1 MSRKNKISIYDR
13 NASNDIRYRG
23 PLSYRHLQIMGWFG
37 ISFLV
42 LHDLIEL
49 GIMIDPN
56 QPKWVLSLNAVA
68 SVVSEFALPLFMFA
82 NFAILLDR
90 KKTFKAQL
98 LKFGGLSLLVVILFL
113 LVTEHY
119 ILEVGTAIA
128 GDKAGVQAQIDG
140 YFLSRIRTGSLSFNL
155 FVDMFLC
162 TLLLFFLEYT
172 PRKVFTGKKR
182 YLFRMFAL
190 IPVVYEAGSL
200 VIRILAYYGMISPP
214 LIVYPLLTTKPP
226 MSFVLFV
233 ILVLFIKI
241 REFRFRK
248 RGKTKQEYMEF
259 TKTRLN
265 SLQFSVFSSIMILVT
280 GVIDLILLI
289 GFSAF
294 DIVVKNMDHPEQVKN
309 ASEQALEEMSMVSA
323 RGVTG
328 WGIGLHSTM
337 IFIIPIIL
345 LFSYTRNHK
354 NPKAD
359 IAIPIGGILLAVF
372 VGIEGLHQGILMNIP
387 IIMNMIQ
394 ESLNTYL
401 VGGGLP

>member
-42 LHDLIEL
+42 LHNLIEL

-68 SVVSEFALPLFMFA
+68 SVVSEFALPLFLFA

-90 KKTFKAQL
+90 KKTFKVQL

-140 YFLSRIRTGSLSFNL
+140 YFLSRIRTGSLSFNF

>member
-42 LHDLIEL
+42 LHTLIEL

-68 SVVSEFALPLFMFA
+68 SVVSEFALPLFLFA

-140 YFLSRIRTGSLSFNL
+140 YFLSRIRTGPLSFNL

>member
-42 LHDLIEL
+42 LHTLIEL

-140 YFLSRIRTGSLSFNL
+140 YLLIRIRTGSLSFNL

>member
-42 LHDLIEL
+42 LHNLIEL

-140 YFLSRIRTGSLSFNL
+140 YFLSRIRTGSLSFNF

>member
-42 LHDLIEL
+42 LHNLIEL

-68 SVVSEFALPLFMFA
+68 GVVSEFALPLFLFA

-140 YFLSRIRTGSLSFNL
+140 YFLSRIRTGSLSFNF

-162 TLLLFFLEYT
+162 TLL
-172 PRKVFTGKKR
+172 
-182 YLFRMFAL
+182 
-190 IPVVYEAGSL
+190 PVVYEAGSL
-200 VIRILAYYGMISPP
+200 VIRILAYYGIIAPP

-241 REFRFRK
+241 RELRFRK

-294 DIVVKNMDHPEQVKN
+294 DIVVKNMDHMEQVEN
-309 ASEQALEEMSMVSA
+309 ASEQALEEMSMVAA
-323 RGVTG
+323 RGVAG
-328 WGIGLHSTM
+328 WGIGLHSSM

-359 IAIPIGGILLAVF
+359 LAIPIGGILLAVF

-394 ESLNTYL
+394 ESLNTY
-401 VGGGLP
+401 GGFGLP

>member
-42 LHDLIEL
+42 LHSLIEL

-56 QPKWVLSLNAVA
+56 QPKWVLSLNSVA

-172 PRKVFTGKKR
+172 PKKVFTGKKR

-241 REFRFRK
+241 RELRFRK

-294 DIVVKNMDHPEQVKN
+294 DIVVKNMDHLERVEN

>member
-42 LHDLIEL
+42 LHTLIEL

-200 VIRILAYYGMISPP
+200 VIRILAYYRMISPP

>member
-42 LHDLIEL
+42 LHTLIEL

-68 SVVSEFALPLFMFA
+68 SVVSEFALPLFLFA

-200 VIRILAYYGMISPP
+200 VIRILAYYGIIAPP

>member
-23 PLSYRHLQIMGWFG
+23 PLSYRHLQIMGWLG

-42 LHDLIEL
+42 LHSLIEL

-56 QPKWVLSLNAVA
+56 QPKWVLSLNSVA
-68 SVVSEFALPLFMFA
+68 SVVSEFALPLFLFA

-140 YFLSRIRTGSLSFNL
+140 YFLSRIRTGSLSFNF

-172 PRKVFTGKKR
+172 PKKVFTGKKR

-200 VIRILAYYGMISPP
+200 VIRILAYYGIIAPP

-241 REFRFRK
+241 RELRFRK

-294 DIVVKNMDHPEQVKN
+294 DIVVKNMDHMEQVEN
-309 ASEQALEEMSMVSA
+309 ASEQALEEMSMVAA
-323 RGVTG
+323 RGVAG
-328 WGIGLHSTM
+328 WGIGLHSSM

-359 IAIPIGGILLAVF
+359 LAIPIGGILLAVF

-394 ESLNTYL
+394 ESLNTY
-401 VGGGLP
+401 GGFGLP

>member
-42 LHDLIEL
+42 LHTLIEL

-294 DIVVKNMDHPEQVKN
+294 DIVVKNMDHLEQVEN

-323 RGVTG
+323 RGVAG
-328 WGIGLHSTM
+328 WGIGLHSSM

>member
-42 LHDLIEL
+42 LHNLIEL

-68 SVVSEFALPLFMFA
+68 SVVSEFALPLFLFA

-140 YFLSRIRTGSLSFNL
+140 YFLSRIRTGSLSFNF

>member
-42 LHDLIEL
+42 LHTLIEL

-265 SLQFSVFSSIMILVT
+265 SLQFSVFSSIMIMVT

>member
-42 LHDLIEL
+42 LHTLIEL

-90 KKTFKAQL
+90 KMTFKAQL

-294 DIVVKNMDHPEQVKN
+294 DIVVKNMDHLEQVEN

>member
-23 PLSYRHLQIMGWFG
+23 PLSYRHLQIMGWLG

-42 LHDLIEL
+42 LHSLIEL

-56 QPKWVLSLNAVA
+56 QPKWVLSLNSVA
-68 SVVSEFALPLFMFA
+68 SVVSEFALPLFLFA

-98 LKFGGLSLLVVILFL
+98 LKFGGLSLLVVFLFL

-119 ILEVGTAIA
+119 ILELGTAIA
-128 GDKAGVQAQIDG
+128 GDKAGVQTQIDG
-140 YFLSRIRTGSLSFNL
+140 YFLNRIRTGSLSFNF

-323 RGVTG
+323 RGVAG

-359 IAIPIGGILLAVF
+359 LAIPIAGILLAVF

>member
-1 MSRKNKISIYDR
+1 M
-13 NASNDIRYRG
+13 AA
-23 PLSYRHLQIMGWFG
+23 

-42 LHDLIEL
+42 LHYLIEL

-56 QPKWVLSLNAVA
+56 QPKWVLSLNSVA
-68 SVVSEFALPLFMFA
+68 GFVSEFALPLFLFA

-90 KKTFKAQL
+90 KQTFKAQL

-119 ILEVGTAIA
+119 ILEVGTAVA
-128 GDKAGVQAQIDG
+128 GDKALVQAQIDG
-140 YFLSRIRTGSLSFNL
+140 YFLSRIRTGSLSFNF

-172 PRKVFTGKKR
+172 PKKVFTGKKR

-200 VIRILAYYGMISPP
+200 AIRILAYYGIIAPP

-241 REFRFRK
+241 RELRFRK

-294 DIVVKNMDHPEQVKN
+294 DIVVKNMDHLERVEN

-323 RGVTG
+323 RGVAG
-328 WGIGLHSTM
+328 WGIGLHSSM

-359 IAIPIGGILLAVF
+359 LAIPIGGILLAVF

-394 ESLNTYL
+394 ESLNTY
-401 VGGGLP
+401 GGFGLP

>member
-23 PLSYRHLQIMGWFG
+23 PLSYRHLQIMGWFS

-42 LHDLIEL
+42 LHTLIEL

>member
-42 LHDLIEL
+42 LHTLIEL

-323 RGVTG
+323 RGVAG
-328 WGIGLHSTM
+328 WGIGLHSSM

>member
-42 LHDLIEL
+42 LHTLIEL

-68 SVVSEFALPLFMFA
+68 SVVSEFALPLFLFA

-140 YFLSRIRTGSLSFNL
+140 YFLSRIRTGSLSFNF

>member
-23 PLSYRHLQIMGWFG
+23 PLSYRHLQIMGWLG

-42 LHDLIEL
+42 LHSLIEL

-56 QPKWVLSLNAVA
+56 QPKWVLSLNSVA
-68 SVVSEFALPLFMFA
+68 SVVSEFALPLFLFA

>member
-42 LHDLIEL
+42 LHTLIEL

-56 QPKWVLSLNAVA
+56 QPKLVLSLNAVA

-294 DIVVKNMDHPEQVKN
+294 DIVVKNMDHLEQVEN

>member
-42 LHDLIEL
+42 LHNLIEL

-323 RGVTG
+323 RGVAG

>member
-42 LHDLIEL
+42 LHNLIEL

-68 SVVSEFALPLFMFA
+68 SVVSEFALPLFLFA

-200 VIRILAYYGMISPP
+200 VIRILAYYGIIAPP

>member
-1 MSRKNKISIYDR
+1 MSSKNKISIYDR

-42 LHDLIEL
+42 LHSLIEL

-56 QPKWVLSLNAVA
+56 QPKWVLSLNSVA
-68 SVVSEFALPLFMFA
+68 SVVSEFALPLFLFA

-128 GDKAGVQAQIDG
+128 GDKAGVQTQIDG
-140 YFLSRIRTGSLSFNL
+140 YFLNRIRTGSLSFNF

-172 PRKVFTGKKR
+172 PKKVFTGKKR

-200 VIRILAYYGMISPP
+200 VIRILAYYGIIAPP

-241 REFRFRK
+241 REFHFRK

-294 DIVVKNMDHPEQVKN
+294 DIVVKNRDHLEQVEN
-309 ASEQALEEMSMVSA
+309 ASEQALEEMSMVAA
-323 RGVTG
+323 RGVAG
-328 WGIGLHSTM
+328 WGIGLHSSM

-394 ESLNTYL
+394 ESLNTY
-401 VGGGLP
+401 GGFGLP

>member
-1 MSRKNKISIYDR
+1 MRKKNKIAIYDR
-13 NASNDIRYRG
+13 NTTNDIRYLG
-23 PLSYRHLQIMGWFG
+23 PLSYRHLQIMGWLAV
-37 ISFLV
+37 SFMV
-42 LHDLIEL
+42 LHHLIDL

-56 QPKWVLSLNAVA
+56 QPKWMLTLNNVAGVLSD
-68 SVVSEFALPLFMFA
+68 FALPLFLFA

-90 KKTFKAQL
+90 KRTFKVQL

-119 ILEVGTAIA
+119 ILELGTAIV
-128 GDKAGVQAQIDG
+128 GDKPGVQTQIDG
-140 YFLSRIRTGSLSFNL
+140 YFLSRIRTGSISFNL

-172 PRKVFTGKKR
+172 PKKIFTEKKR
-182 YLFRMFAL
+182 YIFRTFAL
-190 IPVVYEAGSL
+190 IPVLYEAGSL
-200 VIRILAYYGMISPP
+200 VIRILAYYGIISPP

-259 TKTRLN
+259 TKTRIN
-265 SLQFSVFSSIMILVT
+265 SLQFSIFSSIMILIT
-280 GVIDLILLI
+280 GVIDLLLLI
-289 GFSAF
+289 GFSAV
-294 DIVVKNMDHPEQVKN
+294 DVVVKNIDQLEQIEN
-309 ASEQALEEMSMVSA
+309 ASEQVLEEISLVSA
-323 RGVTG
+323 RGVAG
-328 WGIGLHSTM
+328 WGIGVHSTM

-354 NPKAD
+354 NPNAD
-359 IAIPIGGILLAVF
+359 IMIPIGGILLTLF
-372 VGIEGLHQGILMNIP
+372 VGIEGLHQGLLMNIP

-401 VGGGLP
+401 GGF

>member
-1 MSRKNKISIYDR
+1 
-13 NASNDIRYRG
+13 
-23 PLSYRHLQIMGWFG
+23 MGWFG

-42 LHDLIEL
+42 LHSLIEL

-68 SVVSEFALPLFMFA
+68 GVVSEFALPLFLFA

-140 YFLSRIRTGSLSFNL
+140 YFLSRIRTGSLSFNF

-162 TLLLFFLEYT
+162 TMLLFFLEYT

-214 LIVYPLLTTKPP
+214 LIVYPLLTITAVFGV
-226 MSFVLFV
+226 FVNHDPGH
-233 ILVLFIKI
+233 
-241 REFRFRK
+241 
-248 RGKTKQEYMEF
+248 RGD
-259 TKTRLN
+259 RLN
-265 SLQFSVFSSIMILVT
+265 PSDRILC
-280 GVIDLILLI
+280 I
-289 GFSAF
+289 
-294 DIVVKNMDHPEQVKN
+294 
-309 ASEQALEEMSMVSA
+309 
-323 RGVTG
+323 
-328 WGIGLHSTM
+328 
-337 IFIIPIIL
+337 
-345 LFSYTRNHK
+345 
-354 NPKAD
+354 
-359 IAIPIGGILLAVF
+359 
-372 VGIEGLHQGILMNIP
+372 
-387 IIMNMIQ
+387 
-394 ESLNTYL
+394 
-401 VGGGLP
+401 

>member
-42 LHDLIEL
+42 LHTLIEL

-140 YFLSRIRTGSLSFNL
+140 YFLSRIRTGSLSFNF

>member
-42 LHDLIEL
+42 LHNLIEL

-328 WGIGLHSTM
+328 WGIGLHSSM

>member
-42 LHDLIEL
+42 LHTLIEL

-68 SVVSEFALPLFMFA
+68 SVVSEFALPLFLFA

-200 VIRILAYYGMISPP
+200 VIRILAYYRMISPP

-241 REFRFRK
+241 RELRFRK

>member
-42 LHDLIEL
+42 LHTLIEL

>member
-42 LHDLIEL
+42 LHSLIEL

-68 SVVSEFALPLFMFA
+68 SVVSEFALPLFLFA

>member
-42 LHDLIEL
+42 LHNLIEL

-56 QPKWVLSLNAVA
+56 QPKWVLSLNSVA
-68 SVVSEFALPLFMFA
+68 SVVSEFALPLFLFA

-140 YFLSRIRTGSLSFNL
+140 YFLSRIRTGSLSFNF

>member
-1 MSRKNKISIYDR
+1 MSSKNKISIYDR
-13 NASNDIRYRG
+13 NASNDIHYRG

-42 LHDLIEL
+42 LHSLIEL

-56 QPKWVLSLNAVA
+56 QPKWVLSLNSVA
-68 SVVSEFALPLFMFA
+68 SVVSEFALPLFLFA

-140 YFLSRIRTGSLSFNL
+140 YFLSRIRTGSLSFNF

-172 PRKVFTGKKR
+172 PKKVFTGKKR

-309 ASEQALEEMSMVSA
+309 ASEQALEKMSMVSS

-359 IAIPIGGILLAVF
+359 LAIPIGGILLAVF

>member
-23 PLSYRHLQIMGWFG
+23 PLSYRHLQIMGWLG

-42 LHDLIEL
+42 LHSLIEL

-56 QPKWVLSLNAVA
+56 QPKWVLSLNSVA
-68 SVVSEFALPLFMFA
+68 SVVSEFALPLFLFA

-140 YFLSRIRTGSLSFNL
+140 YFLSRIRTGSLSFNF

-172 PRKVFTGKKR
+172 PKKVFTGKKR

-241 REFRFRK
+241 RELRFRK

-294 DIVVKNMDHPEQVKN
+294 DIVVKNMDHMEQVEN
-309 ASEQALEEMSMVSA
+309 ASEQALEEMSMVAA
-323 RGVTG
+323 RGVAG
-328 WGIGLHSTM
+328 WGIGLHSSM

>member
-42 LHDLIEL
+42 LHTLIEL

-68 SVVSEFALPLFMFA
+68 SVVSEFALPLFLFA

>member
-42 LHDLIEL
+42 LHSLIEL

-56 QPKWVLSLNAVA
+56 QPKWVLSLNSVA
-68 SVVSEFALPLFMFA
+68 SVVSEFALPLFLFA

-140 YFLSRIRTGSLSFNL
+140 YFLSRIRTGSLSFNF

-172 PRKVFTGKKR
+172 PKKVFTGKKR

-200 VIRILAYYGMISPP
+200 VIRILAYYGIIAPP

-241 REFRFRK
+241 RELRFRK

-294 DIVVKNMDHPEQVKN
+294 DIVVKNMDHMEQVEN
-309 ASEQALEEMSMVSA
+309 ASEQALEEMSMVAA
-323 RGVTG
+323 RGVAG
-328 WGIGLHSTM
+328 WGIGLHSSM

-359 IAIPIGGILLAVF
+359 LAIPIGGILLAVF

-394 ESLNTYL
+394 ESLNTY
-401 VGGGLP
+401 GGFGLP

>member
-42 LHDLIEL
+42 LHTLIEL

-56 QPKWVLSLNAVA
+56 QPKWVLSLNSVA
-68 SVVSEFALPLFMFA
+68 SVVSEFALPLFLFA

-140 YFLSRIRTGSLSFNL
+140 YFLSRIRTGSLSFNF

-359 IAIPIGGILLAVF
+359 LAIPIGGILLAVF

-394 ESLNTYL
+394 ESLNTY
-401 VGGGLP
+401 GGFGLP

>member
-42 LHDLIEL
+42 LHTLIEL

-294 DIVVKNMDHPEQVKN
+294 DIVVKNMDHLEQVEN

>member
-23 PLSYRHLQIMGWFG
+23 PLSYRHLQIMGWLA

-42 LHDLIEL
+42 LHYLIEL

-56 QPKWVLSLNAVA
+56 QPKWVLSLNSVA
-68 SVVSEFALPLFMFA
+68 GFVSEFALPLFLFA

-90 KKTFKAQL
+90 KQTFKAQL

-140 YFLSRIRTGSLSFNL
+140 YFLSRIRTGSLSFNF

-172 PRKVFTGKKR
+172 PKKVFTGKKR

-200 VIRILAYYGMISPP
+200 AIRILAYYGIIAPP

-241 REFRFRK
+241 RELRFRK

-294 DIVVKNMDHPEQVKN
+294 DIVVKNMDHLERVEN

-323 RGVTG
+323 RGVAG
-328 WGIGLHSTM
+328 WGIGLHSSM

-359 IAIPIGGILLAVF
+359 LAIPIGGILLAVF

-394 ESLNTYL
+394 ESLNTY
-401 VGGGLP
+401 GGFGLP